1 MKTLYITTLLFPFL
15 CSFLVLK
22 TKDDKKR
29 NIITFITVFVTSV
42 LVWLS
47 IINTNLEAHELLRF
61 TKDLNIEVGYDK
73 LGRFFAGIVST
84 LYPLTTLYAFDYMS
98 HEERKNSFFFFFILA
113 YVVTIGVTLAR
124 NFFTLYCFYEL
135 LTLTTMPLVLHT
147 RTPEAK
153 RASRIY
159 LYLSIGGA
167 SLAFLSMIYFLSN
180 NGNLINNSLTQL
192 FYLLGFFGFAV
203 KAAVFPLH
211 VWLPRASAAPTPV
224 TALLHAVAVVKSGV
238 FAIIR
243 LTYYIY
249 GVENIA
255 GSYAQNIALIFVIFT
270 IIFGSSKAV
279 KEVHFKRR
287 MAYSTIANLSY
298 ILFGVLLMNE
308 FGLMAALLH
317 MAFHAEIK
325 ILGFFAV
332 GSVMHNA
339 KLEYVDELDGLGK
352 KMPLTFICYTVSALA
367 LTGMPPLSGF
377 VSKAYLIDAGF
388 KTGSALGVIGVC
400 ALLISA
406 ILTAIYSLTPVRRAF
421 FPNKEKRLRL
431 NKYHEANK
439 LMIIPMLLIALGIL
453 LTGLF
458 ASPIIEKTIEI
469 SSSIVRW

>member
-1 MKTLYITTLLFPFL
+1 MKTLYLITLLFPFL
-15 CSFLVLK
+15 TSFIVLK
-22 TKDDKKR
+22 TKDDKRR
-29 NIITFITVFVTSV
+29 NIITILTVSITSV
-42 LVWLS
+42 LVWTCIFKTDLQTYE
-47 IINTNLEAHELLRF
+47 ILKF
-61 TKDLNIEVGYDK
+61 TEGLNILVGYDL
-73 LGRFFAGIVST
+73 LGRFFAGIVAT
-84 LYPLTTLYAFDYMS
+84 LYPLTTLYAFEYMN
-98 HEERKNSFFFFFILA
+98 HEERKPSFYFFFILA
-113 YVVTIGVTLAR
+113 YVVTIGVTLSR

-153 RASRIY
+153 RAARIY

-167 SLAFLSMIYFLSN
+167 SLAFLSMIYFIT
-180 NGNLINNSLTQL
+180 NGSTLTNNSLTRL
-192 FYLLGFFGFAV
+192 FYLLGFFGFGV

-243 LTYYIY
+243 LTYFIY
-249 GVENIA
+249 GTENIN
-255 GSYAQNIALIFVIFT
+255 GSFAQSIAMVFVIFT
-270 IIFGSSKAV
+270 IVYGSSKAV
-279 KEVHFKRR
+279 KEAHFKRR

-298 ILFGVLLMNE
+298 ILFGVLLMNKY
-308 FGLMAALLH
+308 GLLAALLH

-339 KLEYVDELDGLGK
+339 HLEYVDELDGLGK
-352 KMPLTFICYTVSALA
+352 KMPYTFICYTVSALA

-377 VSKAYLIDAGF
+377 VSKAYLISAGF
-388 KTGSALGVIGVC
+388 KTGTTLGILGII

-421 FPNKEKRLRL
+421 FPSSEKKLKL
-431 NKYHEANK
+431 EKYHEAGK
-439 LMIIPMLLIALGIL
+439 LMIIPMMILAIGII
-453 LTGLF
+453 LTGIF
-458 ASPIIEKTIEI
+458 AGPIVDKTIDVV
-469 SSSIVRW
+469 SLMVRW